1 MNESFLLI
9 VNQYYYPELGT
20 YDWIECYEW
29 ESDAIANA
37 IAKGMELAPED
48 SDKSYTVVDL
58 RTWTQ

>member
-1 MNESFLLI
+1 MNKPFLLI
-9 VNQYYYPELGT
+9 VNHYYPEPGT

-29 ESDAIANA
+29 ESDA